1 MLLPISVLFPW
12 YQPVLTAF
20 CAVGLGLF
28 VSAVYSADIPILD
41 DDLLAQALEAI
52 ALEESLES
60 EAISSTDPFFEHNQF
75 EPADIAPGINK
86 NFENKII
93 AFEKLA
99 PILNRIYTCK
109 TETDV
114 HQLDGFVNEKTQ
126 ELLNI
131 GEILGVGDDNLSLSQ
146 TQDQLRTFL
155 INNQKEVTTC
165 IIELNFQD
173 ILKHVSTHFGQMD
186 EEVMVHPNHQQI
198 KQIFSRL
205 WTGARDVWIN
215 SGYIDFM
222 PFSYM
227 IMQICD
233 NYTTGGGCLAG
244 RIDRG
249 FLAYTNLLNHVI
261 ND

>member
-1 MLLPISVLFPW
+1 MSLSIPILFSW
-12 YQPVLTAF
+12 RQPILTSF
-20 CAVGLGLF
+20 CAVGFGLF
-28 VSAVYSADIPILD
+28 ISAVYSADIPILE
-41 DDLLAQALEAI
+41 DDLLAQALESI
-52 ALEESLES
+52 ALEESLD
-60 EAISSTDPFFEHNQF
+60 INQ
-75 EPADIAPGINK
+75 

-93 AFEKLA
+93 AFEKLS
-99 PILNRIYTCK
+99 PILDRIYTCK

-114 HQLDGFVNEKTQ
+114 HQLDGFVNERTQ

-131 GEILGVGDDNLSLSQ
+131 GEILGVGVDNLSLAQ
-146 TQDQLRTFL
+146 THAQIRTFL
-155 INNQKEVTTC
+155 NAHADAINIFIKDPH
-165 IIELNFQD
+165 FQD
-173 ILKHVSTHFGQMD
+173 ILKHMDTHFGQMD
-186 EEVMVHPNHQQI
+186 TEVISHPNHQQI

-215 SGYIDFM
+215 SGYIDFA
-222 PFSYM
+222 PLSYM

-261 ND
+261 NEPQLY